1 MKPMK
6 RFYYRAYQT
15 VFDLGSRVLPWRKPE
30 IVSGAGSTAK
40 IPELLRSC
48 GVKKVMIVSG
58 KHTGAVLVPP
68 IRAQIEAAGISAV
81 HFDGVRANPTI
92 SIIEQVRERYLAE
105 GCDGFL
111 AVGGG
116 SPMDTAKAAAARIV
130 RPNRTVEQMTGLF
143 KVMHALPPFI
153 AVPTTAGTG
162 SEATRYA
169 VIYFEGEKQSVSHES
184 CIPSAVLMDPS
195 ALRTLPEYQ
204 KKATMLDALCHAVES
219 FWSIHS
225 DEQSKAYARAAI
237 SRILENKDAYLANEE
252 AGNSEMLQAAHL
264 AGKAINITQTTAGH
278 AMCYKITSL
287 YGIAH
292 GHAAALCVKALWP
305 YMLEHPDQCTD
316 PRGAQYLQ
324 TVFCELAR
332 AFGCD
337 TPDQAMRKFQMLVEQ
352 LSLPVPQASGQ
363 ELALLASSVNP
374 VRLKNHPVALDQATI
389 LALYQQILG
398 RKTQ

>member
-1 MKPMK
+1 M
-6 RFYYRAYQT
+6 AEQII
-15 VFDLGSRVLPWRKPE
+15 L
-30 IVSGAGSTAK
+30 TADRDYS
-40 IPELLRSC
+40 EL
-48 GVKKVMIVSG
+48 
-58 KHTGAVLVPP
+58 
-68 IRAQIEAAGISAV
+68 
-81 HFDGVRANPTI
+81 D
-92 SIIEQVRERYLAE
+92 RYLQEHAVR
-105 GCDGFL
+105 GIFLVCDNAISFLRLNAYFEQLPERMGVSVVRFSDFAPNPLYESVVKGVAMFRAHRCDLIL

-116 SPMDTAKAAAARIV
+116 SAMDVAKCIKLYAEMDPSVNYLRQPIV
-130 RPNRTVEQMTGLF
+130 PNAIPL
-143 KVMHALPPFI
+143 L

-278 AMCYKITSL
+278 AMCYKIT
-287 YGIAH
+287 
-292 GHAAALCVKALWP
+292 
-305 YMLEHPDQCTD
+305 T
-316 PRGAQYLQ
+316 
-324 TVFCELAR
+324 
-332 AFGCD
+332 
-337 TPDQAMRKFQMLVEQ
+337 
-352 LSLPVPQASGQ
+352 
-363 ELALLASSVNP
+363 
-374 VRLKNHPVALDQATI
+374 
-389 LALYQQILG
+389 
-398 RKTQ
+398 

>member
-1 MKPMK
+1 M
-6 RFYYRAYQT
+6 AEQII
-15 VFDLGSRVLPWRKPE
+15 L
-30 IVSGAGSTAK
+30 TADRDYS
-40 IPELLRSC
+40 EL
-48 GVKKVMIVSG
+48 
-58 KHTGAVLVPP
+58 
-68 IRAQIEAAGISAV
+68 
-81 HFDGVRANPTI
+81 D
-92 SIIEQVRERYLAE
+92 RYLQEHAVR
-105 GCDGFL
+105 GIFLVCDNAISFLRLNAYFEQLPERMGVSVVRFSDFAPNPLYESVVKGVAMFRAHRCDLIL

-116 SPMDTAKAAAARIV
+116 SAMDVAKCIKLYAEMDPSVNYLRQPIV
-130 RPNRTVEQMTGLF
+130 PNAIPL
-143 KVMHALPPFI
+143 L

-305 YMLEHPDQCTD
+305 YMLVHPDQCTD